1 MLSLAVIACL
11 EVDKISLNPEF
22 FQSTNTAHWIS
33 VINHL
38 LEWQSITSEVY
49 PHCQNWGEFPIRKCL
64 WSKAWSQQER
74 EGVSLRGEEGV
85 TLLSRSSLCQ
95 HSHLGEEH
103 SQQYS
108 RCCQAVHPLPA
119 ILPTG
124 PIIFWGGAGTQ
135 IGTFY
140 KTKHRIPS
148 ICCHFHP
155 LLPQFNTQRQ
165 THKCLERIFLRFG
178 MELKI
183 QECLPLDKT
192 LPCTTEPDRRP
203 FCQDPAF
210 LHV

>member
-1 MLSLAVIACL
+1 MKFRIIKKPGPMLSLAVIACL
-11 EVDKISLNPEF
+11 EVDKIGLNPEF
-22 FQSTNTAHWIS
+22 FQSTDTAHWIS

-74 EGVSLRGEEGV
+74 EAVIPRGEEGV
-85 TLLSRSSLCQ
+85 MLLSRSSLCQ

-124 PIIFWGGAGTQ
+124 PDHLLRRGRHANWDILENKTQ
-135 IGTFY
+135 NPLNMLPFP
-140 KTKHRIPS
+140 PS
-148 ICCHFHP
+148 
-155 LLPQFNTQRQ
+155 TAS
-165 THKCLERIFLRFG
+165 
-178 MELKI
+178 I
-183 QECLPLDKT
+183 QH
-192 LPCTTEPDRRP
+192 TE
-203 FCQDPAF
+203 ANA
-210 LHV
+210 